1 MIRLPAGLPDCEA
14 AAPYFDEESLEFIED
29 KQGSGGI
36 LSIDPFYEPG
46 ELDDLWD
53 IDELLDRLT
62 PLRSEL
68 LDGDLRPLYLA
79 YLAVACDGN
88 HDPEETKDAPIPVGL
103 NKLSDAQRALMELY
117 GLSKS
122 LIAAAARSAP
132 SLQEQSDARHE
143 YTAWL
148 ERQEEATKTAWLAQ
162 LLADP
167 HSTVRAEMLT
177 KFRESSHTTSW
188 PTIRLDRTVAELKA
202 AAKEIQQ
209 DANRKA
215 AEKAAHNRAKK
226 LAAMA
231 ADPTKTIRQT
241 EQLVKQRSLDA
252 YDKAATLLTDLREAL
267 AATDRSGLAEE
278 QARKLRNDHPKFNQ
292 LIAELRRKGFLQ
304 K

>member
-1 MIRLPAGLPDCEA
+1 
-14 AAPYFDEESLEFIED
+14 
-29 KQGSGGI
+29 
-36 LSIDPFYEPG
+36 
-46 ELDDLWD
+46 
-53 IDELLDRLT
+53 
-62 PLRSEL
+62 
-68 LDGDLRPLYLA
+68 
-79 YLAVACDGN
+79 
-88 HDPEETKDAPIPVGL
+88 
-103 NKLSDAQRALMELY
+103 
-117 GLSKS
+117 
-122 LIAAAARSAP
+122 
-132 SLQEQSDARHE
+132 
-143 YTAWL
+143 
-148 ERQEEATKTAWLAQ
+148 
-162 LLADP
+162 
-167 HSTVRAEMLT
+167 
-177 KFRESSHTTSW
+177 
-188 PTIRLDRTVAELKA
+188 RTVAELKA

-278 QARKLRNDHPKFNQ
+278 QARKITKANPKFNQ